1 MNIER
6 RSVLKGMAL
15 GSLASIA
22 ASSSGLS
29 MAQGVFG
36 AQSRPL
42 LPSLV
47 LVSSET
53 AQSVFLQGIN
63 ACTANTPLSVQRTDL
78 GLGFIQAFDQRLRS
92 GQAQRIIGLVD
103 DASAAL
109 IVDLA
114 RSAGARVHW
123 LGQHRATASAS
134 EHQLLSAESASGC
147 AAQLGLSLNTC
158 GSAFSLSE
166 QRLHGLEAPLQI
178 SAAARERHGSDQWAA
193 TLGYTLAGL
202 GSHHLGQPPVISR
215 QASPL
220 RGHFVSFLIEA

>member
-6 RSVLKGMAL
+6 RNVLKGMAL
-15 GSLASIA
+15 GSLAGIA

-36 AQSRPL
+36 APSRPM
-42 LPSLV
+42 LPSLT

-53 AQSVFLQGIN
+53 AQSVFLQGIH
-63 ACTANTPLSVQRTDL
+63 AYTANAPLSVQRTDL
-78 GLGFIQAFDQRLRS
+78 DLTFIQAFDQRLRS

-109 IVDLA
+109 MVDLA

-123 LGQHRATASAS
+123 LGQHRATANAS

-147 AAQLGLSLNTC
+147 AAQLGLSLNAC
-158 GSAFSLSE
+158 GSSFRLSE
-166 QRLHGLEAPLQI
+166 QRLHGLEAPLQV
-178 SAAARERHGSDQWAA
+178 SATAREGLGADQWAA

-202 GSHHLGQPPVISR
+202 GSRQVGQAPLISR
-215 QASPL
+215 QALPL